1 MKLCKAML
9 VATGLLALV
18 AAPVL
23 ATEPGTWTLRAGV
36 GTVQPDSNNLT
47 FVDEGDTVTIDVGN
61 GTAMTLS
68 GTYMFNEN
76 WAFDILASLPFSH
89 DIKATVDVPDVGM
102 ETAKVGKT
110 KQLPPTVSVQYHF
123 APQSDFQPYVG
134 LGVNWTTFYDTELA
148 SEFEAE
154 GIDKLCLDDSFGLA
168 AQIGGD
174 WQLND
179 NWVANLDI
187 RYIDIETDAT
197 VDVFEDSD
205 GSSVVS
211 ELKLGTIKVDPWVYS
226 VNLGYQFR

>member
-1 MKLCKAML
+1 MKLCKALL

-18 AAPVL
+18 AAPAL

-36 GTVQPDSNNLT
+36 GAVQPDGNNLT
-47 FVDEGDTVTIDVGN
+47 FSDDVDTIKVDVGS
-61 GTAMTLS
+61 GTSMTLS

-89 DIKATVDVPDVGM
+89 DIKASVEGSDSSPTKIGDV
-102 ETAKVGKT
+102 KH
-110 KQLPPTVSVQYHF
+110 LPPTVSVQYHF

-134 LGVNWTTFYDTELA
+134 LGVNWTTFFDEDLTSDFEDTGVE
-148 SEFEAE
+148 
-154 GIDKLCLDDSFGLA
+154 KLCLDDSFGLA

-197 VDVFEDSD
+197 VDVAEGTN

-211 ELKLGTIKVDPWVYS
+211 ELKLGTIKIDP
-226 VNLGYQFR
+226 

>member
-1 MKLCKAML
+1 MKLCKALL

-47 FVDEGDTVTIDVGN
+47 FVDEGDTVMIDVDN
-61 GTAMTLS
+61 GTSMTLS
-68 GTYMFNEN
+68 GTYMFTEN

-102 ETAKVGKT
+102 ETGKVGDVKH
-110 KQLPPTVSVQYHF
+110 LPPTVSVQYHF
-123 APQSDFQPYVG
+123 APDAAFQPYVG
-134 LGVNWTTFYDTELA
+134 LGVNWTTFFDEGLT

-154 GIDKLCLDDSFGLA
+154 GFEKLCLDDSFGLA
-168 AQIGGD
+168 GQIGGD
-174 WQLND
+174 WNID
-179 NWVANLDI
+179 ETWVVNLDV

-197 VDVFEDSD
+197 VEGPDI
-205 GSSVVS
+205 G
-211 ELKLGTIKVDPWVYS
+211 ELDIGTIKIDPWVYS
-226 VNLGYQFR
+226 VNLGYRFQ